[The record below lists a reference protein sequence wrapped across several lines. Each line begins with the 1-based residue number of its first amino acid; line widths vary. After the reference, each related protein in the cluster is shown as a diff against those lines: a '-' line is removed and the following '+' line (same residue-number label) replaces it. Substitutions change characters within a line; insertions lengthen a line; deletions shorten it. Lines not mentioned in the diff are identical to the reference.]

1 MEADKTNER
10 AVLVFCNWLV
20 FGLIGLGF
28 LLEGGARENVLIGM
42 IGIIG
47 IIAGFVVHIIINHI
61 SSTGFTL
68 GEVALGLVLFALGAV
83 TFILSWIIGAMP
95 LVAFRIGLLLL
106 AVLVVGFLVY
116 VATRYGVAGAFRK
129 FDVIGTS
136 NYGKREP

>member
-83 TFILSWIIGAMP
+83 KFILSWIIGAMP

-116 VATRYGVAGAFRK
+116 VATSYGVAGAFRK

-136 NYGKREP
+136 NSGKREP

>member
-1 MEADKTNER
+1 METEKKNER

-28 LLEGGARENVLIGM
+28 LLEGGSRENFLIGV
-42 IGIIG
+42 IGIVG

-61 SSTGFTL
+61 SSTGFTM
-68 GEVALGLVLFALGAV
+68 GEVALGLALFAFGAV
-83 TFILSWIIGAMP
+83 TFILSWIIGAMS
-95 LVAFRIGLLLL
+95 LVAFQIGLLQL
-106 AVLVVGFLVY
+106 AILVIGFLAY

-136 NYGKREP
+136 NSGKREP